1 VRAVKTAAP
10 RGVVV
15 ELVAPQGNRK
25 VRRIID
31 FMQFGALLP
40 VLEELPRA
48 VTEPL
53 PPVPPP
59 PVTGTALDD
68 AALAGCASEPIRV
81 PGAVQ
86 PHGVLLAVRE
96 PGLEVVVASAN
107 AGELFGR
114 QVQGARL
121 HDLIAPD
128 ALAELADGLTG
139 DLLDLDPVRLQVA
152 GDDVDLTA
160 HRTDGLLVTEWERLD
175 RARQA
180 GAAWH
185 RRLPRTLQRLQA
197 ATTVQQLSD
206 ALAREVRALTAFD
219 RVMVYRFDQQWNG
232 EVVAEDRRADLEP
245 FLGLRFP
252 HSDIPP
258 QARAL
263 YLENW
268 LRLIPDAGYTPVPLQ
283 PATDLDLT
291 GSSLRS
297 VSPVHLEYLANMGVR
312 ASMSVSLISGGR
324 LWGLVACH
332 HYAGPHRPSPADR
345 VAAEFLGRTAS
356 LLLATTTEAG
366 DAERVLAV
374 AERQA
379 RLVEALGR
387 TPRSPAQALTQGEL
401 TVADLLPAGGAAVRL
416 GGRLRLLGRTPPA
429 DRVEQV
435 VGALAAGGT
444 TATDAL
450 SRLVPSAGD
459 LSEVASGVL
468 AVPVVG
474 GVDGDFLAWFRPET
488 LREVDWGGD
497 PGASKV
503 VETGAG
509 GGVRLSPR
517 RSFARWSETVR
528 GTSTPWRPHEVVA
541 AAQLADHLSDV
552 GLRRAQEES
561 RLAATL
567 QRTLLLEKLPEV
579 PGVDLAAH
587 YTPSSSDVVGGDW
600 YDLVL
605 LPSGRVAVVLGDV
618 AGHGLGAAAVTAQVR
633 HALRAYLLAEEG
645 PAAALR
651 RLGALVAVL
660 LPEEM
665 ATAVVAELDPA
676 TGALRLANAGHLPPL
691 LVASGTA
698 RLVDDVRGPALGLM
712 SSASYDEV
720 ELALGADGRVLL
732 YTDGLVE
739 LRGEDVGDGC
749 ERLRAAA
756 TGFAAGAQGLVDGA
770 LADLSPHAEDD
781 VTLVA
786 LGRDG

>member
-1 VRAVKTAAP
+1 
-10 RGVVV
+10 
-15 ELVAPQGNRK
+15 
-25 VRRIID
+25 
-31 FMQFGALLP
+31 
-40 VLEELPRA
+40 

-232 EVVAEDRRADLEP
+232 EVVAEDRREDLEP

-268 LRLIPDAGYTPVPLQ
+268 LRLIPDAGYTPVPLEPQ
-283 PATDLDLT
+283 TPLDLT

-312 ASMSVSLISGGR
+312 ASMSVSIITGGR

-374 AERQA
+374 AERQG

-387 TPRSPAQALTQGEL
+387 MPRTPVEALTRGEL
-401 TVADLLPAGGAAVRL
+401 TVQDLLPAGGAAVRL
-416 GGRLRLLGRTPPA
+416 WGRLRLLGATPPA
-429 DRVEQV
+429 ARVEQV
-435 VGALAAGGT
+435 VAALLASGT
-444 TATDAL
+444 TATDAVGRLL
-450 SRLVPSAGD
+450 SG
-459 LSEVASGVL
+459 SEVVPDADDLTAAASGVL
-468 AVPVVG
+468 AVPVETG
-474 GVDGDFLAWFRPET
+474 SPGDFLAWFRPET

-497 PGASKV
+497 PSASKV
-503 VETGAG
+503 VETSDGAA
-509 GGVRLSPR
+509 VRLSPR
-517 RSFARWSETVR
+517 RSFARWTETVR
-528 GTSTPWRPHEVVA
+528 GTSVAWRPHELA
-541 AAQLADHLSDV
+541 AARQLAGHLSEV
-552 GLRRAQEES
+552 VLHRAQDES

-567 QRTLLLEKLPEV
+567 QRTLLLEQLPDL

-587 YTPSSSDVVGGDW
+587 YTPSSRDVVGGDW
-600 YDLVL
+600 YDLVP

-618 AGHGLGAAAVTAQVR
+618 AGHGLGAAAVTAQLR
-633 HALRAYLLAEEG
+633 HALRAYLLAEDG
-645 PAAALR
+645 PAAALG
-651 RLGALVAVL
+651 RLGGLVCAL
-660 LPEEM
+660 LPEDM
-665 ATAVVAELDPA
+665 ATAVVVELDPA
-676 TGALRLANAGHLPPL
+676 TGSLRLANAGHLSPL
-691 LVASGTA
+691 LVRGGAA
-698 RLVDDVRGPALGLM
+698 RLVDDVRGPALGLVTG
-712 SSASYDEV
+712 ASYDEV
-720 ELALGADGRVLL
+720 ELVLDADARLL
-732 YTDGLVE
+732 LFTDGLLEV
-739 LRGEDVGDGC
+739 RDEDLAEGC

-756 TGFAAGAQGLVDGA
+756 PGFAPGARGLVDGA
-770 LADLSPHAEDD
+770 LAIQATQVDDD

-786 LGRDG
+786 LGLDR